1 MADNKTIILKL
12 ELEQSAVK
20 VRIKNLKK
28 EIKELDGRTLEYKN
42 KVKQLEVAESKL
54 VNVNN
59 NLAASYKNLN
69 TKLDGST
76 AATGGAT
83 SAALELGR
91 VVSDMPYGIR
101 GVANNL
107 SQFASNMVFAAKS
120 TDAATGKVVGLTGAI
135 KGLWAALK
143 GPLGILLAI
152 QAVIAALDHFS
163 QKTSDAGVNLDDL
176 TADSITNSVAELTA
190 LKRLLNDSTVALEDK
205 ERALANA
212 ADEYEDLNT
221 AIKDGNLS
229 MTQTIS
235 VLDVLINKYKDL
247 ARAKA
252 LMELMTEAMKEQAK
266 LASGAGFTNIFDS
279 FSSFFSA
286 AGAAFSGRDPLSAA
300 WTNSVSSANEAMKDI
315 ENLLMQPTTADSSLT
330 YLDLLF
336 GSDKKGKKG
345 KRDRAFLLGLNAIDP
360 KDIEKW
366 AKKTLKIVNNALG
379 NPSVGVLDGLSAEI
393 PQHWKDRISEYLLE
407 LDKQTTEKLRK
418 QYLQEDI
425 KAVTEI
431 FKTAYSGINDFLS
444 SEFDRQMT
452 IEQNKTNALNEEL
465 NNRLLNE
472 ELSKEERKKIQ
483 NQIWQND
490 EALRKRQEKIERK
503 KFNQQKAFNIAMATV
518 DTYRAANGVLADTK
532 GGSFARIA
540 GMIAVISTGLLN
552 VASIARQ
559 KFQSSSASTP
569 INVGSGGGS
578 SGDGNSRSFNFNLV
592 GGERENQLLGA
603 IQSQFNNPLK
613 AYVVSRDVTNQQQ
626 LDSDIQGT
634 AGF

>member
-1 MADNKTIILKL
+1 MADNRIVYKIEVHSEQGTASVRDLKG
-12 ELEQSAVK
+12 QFIAVQVPLDKLNEKLQGYK
-20 VRIKNLKK
+20 V
-28 EIKELDGRTLEYKN
+28 
-42 KVKQLEVAESKL
+42 
-54 VNVNN
+54 
-59 NLAASYKNLN
+59 NLASISGATNQVASSVSKFN
-69 TKLDGST
+69 TQIDGST

-91 VVSDMPYGIR
+91 VVSDLPYGIR

-107 SQFASNMVFAAKS
+107 SQFASNMVFAARS
-120 TDAATGKVVGLTGAI
+120 AGGLT
-135 KGLWAALK
+135 AALK
-143 GPLGILLAI
+143 SLWTALSGPLGLLLAI
-152 QAVIAALDHFS
+152 QGIIAALDHFS
-163 QKTSDAGVNLDDL
+163 QSTSKAKKEATEFNKAISSTTGSVAKLEMLKEVLDDSNASMNEQENAL
-176 TADSITNSVAELTA
+176 SLLKKMGYDPLNESLEDFIENQKKLLVLKATSKVLEEELRKVAESMMEVQNLQESLTKDFKENIKELSDDPNSFA
-190 LKRLLNDSTVALEDK
+190 AGLRKAFSNIFPKKELDLMIDAVKLDKIPDVLDELEDK
-205 ERALANA
+205 LKKKSDKFKENYRKILSLLGEGSDKGKRPLATPF
-212 ADEYEDLNT
+212 DFSDIDPKEIE
-221 AIKDGNLS
+221 K
-229 MTQTIS
+229 
-235 VLDVLINKYKDL
+235 
-247 ARAKA
+247 RAKA
-252 LMELMTEAMKEQAK
+252 IREALEKTFGK
-266 LASGAGFTNIFDS
+266 PVVGILD
-279 FSSFFSA
+279 
-286 AGAAFSGRDPLSAA
+286 D
-300 WTNSVSSANEAMKDI
+300 
-315 ENLLMQPTTADSSLT
+315 EN
-330 YLDLLF
+330 
-336 GSDKKGKKG
+336 
-345 KRDRAFLLGLNAIDP
+345 
-360 KDIEKW
+360 
-366 AKKTLKIVNNALG
+366 V
-379 NPSVGVLDGLSAEI
+379 EI
-393 PQHWKDRISEYLLE
+393 PEHWKERIRKYQEE
-407 LDKQTTEKLRK
+407 LDKEITEKLKREYRK
-418 QYLQEDI
+418 EDI
-425 KAVTEI
+425 ETSLEL
-431 FKTAYSGINDFLS
+431 FKSAYSSVNDFLS